1 MEEVDRRMQAYA
13 REETNLCTTGIRRAA
28 GERRPAKEK
37 KVRRARRTS
46 RKVATVVVTMVPM
59 VVVQT
64 EKEEEVGRGS

>member
-1 MEEVDRRMQAYA
+1 MEEVDRRIPCRRA
-13 REETNLCTTGIRRAA
+13 RETKNSCTGIR
-28 GERRPAKEK
+28 GESRPAEK

-46 RKVATVVVTMVPM
+46 RKVATMVATVMPM